1 MSTFDERWRN
11 MARAARAA
19 EPPLPEP
26 PLHRVRSWMDR
37 RAAAAVAGE
46 GAGESGA
53 GDLWFR
59 YGTRGLATAT
69 VVLLASVWFA
79 LGGSVRDRESAPL
92 RPGIENAVAEVFWL
106 L

>member
-11 MARAARAA
+11 VARAARAA

-46 GAGESGA
+46 FGA

-69 VVLLASVWFA
+69 LVLLASVWFA
-79 LGGSVRDRESAPL
+79 LGGTVRDRESAPL